1 MQTIPFLELA
11 EAVRIIFTSGIEFVA
26 QSFKALSGEKLQAYL
41 RNVGPMTEIMY
52 EIVAME
58 PTVIDRVGNEKVT
71 WELNIVTGKER
82 QQLLDGIKFIYRATQ
97 TMPGKPSFQERLHWL
112 KPKLPRV
119 ITGSQE

>member
-58 PTVIDRVGNEKVT
+58 PTVIDR
-71 WELNIVTGKER
+71 GKER

-97 TMPGKPSFQERLHWL
+97 TMPGKPSFQERLDWL

>member
-58 PTVIDRVGNEKVT
+58 PT
-71 WELNIVTGKER
+71 
-82 QQLLDGIKFIYRATQ
+82 LDGIKFIYRATQ
-97 TMPGKPSFQERLHWL
+97 TMPGKPSFQERLDWL

>member
-1 MQTIPFLELA
+1 MIPFLELA
-11 EAVRIIFTSGIEFVA
+11 EAVRIIFTSGIEFVPA
-26 QSFKALSGEKLQAYL
+26 SFKSLSGEKLQAYL

-82 QQLLDGIKFIYRATQ
+82 QQLLDGVKFIYRATSA
-97 TMPGKPSFQERLHWL
+97 MPGKPSFQERLDWL
-112 KPKLPRV
+112 KPKLPPV
-119 ITGSQE
+119 ITGSQ